1 MMPAASAEGRSTA
14 APAASASRMQVP
26 RSVKSVMRE
35 RHSAPMHST
44 VRYLPVCTYWAPMD
58 RL

>member
-1 MMPAASAEGRSTA
+1 MMPESSVEGRSTA

-35 RHSAPMHST
+35 RHSAPIVST
-44 VRYLPVCTYWAPMD
+44 VRYLPVWMYWAPME